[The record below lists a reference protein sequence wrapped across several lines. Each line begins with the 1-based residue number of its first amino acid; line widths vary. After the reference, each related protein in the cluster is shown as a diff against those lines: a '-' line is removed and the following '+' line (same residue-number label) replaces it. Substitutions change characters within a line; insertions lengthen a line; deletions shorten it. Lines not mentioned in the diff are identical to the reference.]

1 MTSALLRV
9 SVVVV
14 SGMVAAAVV
23 AGCVRDES
31 TPTPALI
38 PTLPASPTIVL
49 PSPTSLPKPEIAIVA
64 ATPAATA
71 SPTPTVVSAAATPSA
86 TARPIATTTFTATAT
101 SKQTAPGSTSEG
113 DVTPTTTH
121 VPTNTATSTSTA
133 TSSATP
139 TATNLPETTATF
151 TATPTAT
158 ATRAATPKP
167 TDTPSP
173 PPNPLDEIRFED
185 NEDCGDGISRALLPT
200 MNLTIAQG
208 DSPHVVVVEVADD
221 GRERQQGL
229 MCRETVPYGSGMLFV
244 FESAYS
250 LNFWM
255 FNTYEPLDI
264 VYLDESRNV
273 VRAVRMEPCPRPD
286 GAEDNAWRSHCSAA
300 ASPYGSGSAAQYALE
315 LPAGWLASV
324 GFELGNLEGVLFS
337 W

>member
-38 PTLPASPTIVL
+38 PTLPASPT
-49 PSPTSLPKPEIAIVA
+49 SLPKPDIAIVV

-71 SPTPTVVSAAATPSA
+71 TPTPTVVPATAMPSV

-101 SKQTAPGSTSEG
+101 PKQTAPGSTSEG

-158 ATRAATPKP
+158 ATRIATPKP

-173 PPNPLDEIRFED
+173 TPNRLDEIRFVD

-200 MNLTIAQG
+200 MNLTIEQG
-208 DSPHVVVVEVADD
+208 DSSHVVVVEVADD